1 METTIIEHEIRSF
14 LVDQFFNGR
23 TEDLSADGS
32 LLGRAIDS
40 TGVLV
45 LVTFLQDQF
54 AITVDDDEVNPDN
67 LDSLNSL
74 VAYVAAKLRKNNQ
87 V

>member
-1 METTIIEHEIRSF
+1 METTVIEHEIRSF